1 MLTFGTTLANGAS
14 SQPDLKALL
23 AGMDRASRLYLDAA
37 LRFTCDETITQSIPR
52 GIHVGRY
59 QYIFV
64 YDAREGFKD
73 YRMRAGRGER
83 PAVDPA
89 REGFRIL
96 QRSYFWVLVF
106 QGKRQAYHRYAIL
119 GEASWG
125 GASVLLL
132 RFEPIPPYREG
143 INDWFGTAWV
153 DPSSFQI
160 LKVEAT
166 RADQKDAWDWVL
178 RDPKAEEAHAWT
190 GSDKSFT
197 LQKVSTEF
205 KSLKNG
211 MRFPS
216 RSRIV
221 QTRYELAHA
230 GQEASRVSEEDTV
243 QTYRHYEFYGVRSA
257 EEIRSL
263 LSVHGGK
270 RR

>member
-143 INDWFGTAWV
+143 INEV
-153 DPSSFQI
+153 
-160 LKVEAT
+160 
-166 RADQKDAWDWVL
+166 
-178 RDPKAEEAHAWT
+178 RDRLG
-190 GSDKSFT
+190 GS
-197 LQKVSTEF
+197 LLVPNPE
-205 KSLKNG
+205 
-211 MRFPS
+211 S
-216 RSRIV
+216 RSDQSGSEGRLGLGVAGPESRRGPCLDRI
-221 QTRYELAHA
+221 R
-230 GQEASRVSEEDTV
+230 
-243 QTYRHYEFYGVRSA
+243 
-257 EEIRSL
+257 
-263 LSVHGGK
+263 
-270 RR
+270 